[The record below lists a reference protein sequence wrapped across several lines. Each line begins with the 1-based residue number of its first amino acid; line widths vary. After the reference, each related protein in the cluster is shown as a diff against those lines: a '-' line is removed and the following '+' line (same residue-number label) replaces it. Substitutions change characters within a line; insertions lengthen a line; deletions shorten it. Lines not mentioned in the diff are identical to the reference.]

1 MMTPFGRGE
10 RGLLATWWWTVDR
23 LLLFGTAALA
33 LIGVVLVFAA
43 SPPVAERLGLPGL
56 HFVQRHGLFLVL
68 GAGLLLGASLL
79 SPEGVRRLAVG
90 AFALGVVL
98 VAATLLVGPEIKGAR
113 RWLPLGGLVVQP
125 SEFVKPALAVVTAW
139 LLARRSGLAGV
150 RPALLPA
157 GLFLGLLLLQPD
169 IGMAAVV
176 AAVAIV
182 QLFLAGL
189 SWLWIGGFGALAL
202 ALGLLAYWRL
212 PHVAERIDGFID
224 PDAGNP
230 YQIDRALDAFSGAGW
245 AGRGPGEG
253 VAKFFLPDAHSDF
266 IFAAASEEFGF
277 LAGLLLVGLFAFLL
291 LRGLSRAYSHAGDGF
306 ALLAAAGLLT
316 QFGLQAVINMGVNL
330 RLLPTKGMTL
340 PFISYGGS
348 SLLAM
353 ALGMGMVLA
362 LTRRR
367 VGRGEAVG

>member
-1 MMTPFGRGE
+1 
-10 RGLLATWWWTVDR
+10 
-23 LLLFGTAALA
+23 
-33 LIGVVLVFAA
+33 
-43 SPPVAERLGLPGL
+43 
-56 HFVQRHGLFLVL
+56 
-68 GAGLLLGASLL
+68 
-79 SPEGVRRLAVG
+79 
-90 AFALGVVL
+90 
-98 VAATLLVGPEIKGAR
+98 
-113 RWLPLGGLVVQP
+113 
-125 SEFVKPALAVVTAW
+125 
-139 LLARRSGLAGV
+139 
-150 RPALLPA
+150 
-157 GLFLGLLLLQPD
+157 

-189 SWLWIGGFGALAL
+189 SWLWIGGCAAVAL
-202 ALGLLAYWRL
+202 ALGTLAYWWL

-224 PDAGNP
+224 PSAGNP

-266 IFAAASEEFGF
+266 IFAAASEEFGL

-291 LRGLSRAYSHAGDGF
+291 LRGLSRAHSHAGGDGF
-306 ALLAAAGLLT
+306 ALLASAGLLT

-367 VGRGEAVG
+367 AGRGGEAGT